1 MESLNRLYK
10 KYFWYFAFTLP
21 MGILLGVIS
30 MHVLQIINDALTS
43 GVETIEYSAQQFFI
57 TIGVLLGLGV
67 LNEFVKIRL
76 VVNASRDIH
85 SRLVDK
91 VLDSSYEKVE
101 SIGLPKVNATLSKD
115 VDTAIKFFQVL
126 PQMVANVSIIVCAIA
141 YMAYL
146 SLTALMYVFALI
158 AFAGLSFTVII
169 LLSRKYL
176 QNIRECADTLME
188 HYEAI
193 VKGKKE
199 LSLDSK
205 RQRYVRTDIR
215 GTLEK
220 LRKNN
225 RGALTLFG
233 MLEHWGQFILF
244 AILGVIL
251 YYLGMTLGLEKTV
264 VVGYILT
271 LLFILE
277 PIEQVT
283 QASTDLMEAKVAFK
297 KIESLELSDEVV
309 DEKQEVAALG
319 SNLNLQL
326 SNITYQYAAQ
336 VESEKG
342 FKIGP
347 IDCEFK
353 AGEATF
359 IIGGNG
365 SGKSTLFKMLAGLYN
380 PTDGTI
386 EYGDIPVD
394 INNIASYRECV
405 SLIAADFWVFKH
417 ILVNDSTEDEKLLQ
431 QLVSLLKLD
440 KAVEIIEGKWSKTT
454 LSQGQRKRLAL
465 IQSYIE
471 HKPIVLLD
479 EWAADQDPVF
489 KKVFYEEIVPSL
501 KAQGK
506 VVIIV
511 SHDDN
516 YYHTADRLMEL
527 RDGQLILH
535 KNNKPAEITQNNQ
548 FFKVLDSCKE

>member
-21 MGILLGVIS
+21 VGILLGIIS
-30 MHVLQIINDALTS
+30 MHVLQIINDALTA
-43 GVETIEYSAQQFFI
+43 GVENITYSAKQFFA
-57 TIGVLLGLGV
+57 TIGVLFALGAV
-67 LNEFVKIRL
+67 NEFVKIRL

-91 VLDSSYEKVE
+91 VLGSSFERVEKV
-101 SIGLPKVNATLSKD
+101 GLPKVNATLSKD

-126 PQMVANVSIIVCAIA
+126 PQMVANISLIACAIA

-146 SLTALMYVFALI
+146 SLTALMYVLALI
-158 AFAGLSFTVII
+158 TFAGLSFTLII

-176 QNIRECADTLME
+176 QSIRECADSLME

-205 RQRYVRTDIR
+205 RQRYVRKDIR
-215 GTLEK
+215 STLEL

-225 RGALTLFG
+225 RSALTLFG

-251 YYLGMTLGLEKTV
+251 YYLGMTLGLDKTV

-297 KIESLELSDEVV
+297 KIESLELSDDFIDKE
-309 DEKQEVAALG
+309 QEVKALG
-319 SNLNLQL
+319 LNLNLRL
-326 SNITYQYAAQ
+326 RNITYRYEAE
-336 VESEKG
+336 VESEQG

-347 IDCEFK
+347 IDSEFK

-365 SGKSTLFKMLAGLYN
+365 SGKSTLFKMLAGLYG
-380 PTDGTI
+380 PTSG
-386 EYGDIPVD
+386 ELQYGDITVEES
-394 INNIASYRECV
+394 NIVSYRECI

-417 ILVNDSTEDEKLLQ
+417 ILIDDSGEDEKLLQ

-440 KAVEIIEGKWSKTT
+440 KAVEVIEGKWSKTT

-471 HKPIVLLD
+471 QKPIVLLD

-535 KNNKPAEITQNNQ
+535 KTNNPTASTQNDQ
-548 FFKVLDSCKE
+548 FFKVLDDCKE

>member
-21 MGILLGVIS
+21 VGILLGIIS
-30 MHVLQIINDALTS
+30 MHVLQIVNDALTA
-43 GVETIEYSAQQFFI
+43 GVENITYSAKQFFA
-57 TIGVLLGLGV
+57 TIGVLFALGAV
-67 LNEFVKIRL
+67 NEFVKIRL

-91 VLDSSYEKVE
+91 VLGSSFERVEKV
-101 SIGLPKVNATLSKD
+101 GLPKVNATLSKD

-126 PQMVANVSIIVCAIA
+126 PQMVANISLIACAIA

-146 SLTALMYVFALI
+146 SLTALMYVLALI
-158 AFAGLSFTVII
+158 TFAGLSFTLII

-176 QNIRECADTLME
+176 QNIRECADSLME

-205 RQRYVRTDIR
+205 RQRYVRKDIR
-215 GTLEK
+215 STLEL

-225 RGALTLFG
+225 RSALTLFG

-251 YYLGMTLGLEKTV
+251 YYLGMTLGLDKTV

-297 KIESLELSDEVV
+297 KIESLELSDDFIDKE
-309 DEKQEVAALG
+309 QEVKALG
-319 SNLNLQL
+319 LNLNLQL
-326 SNITYQYAAQ
+326 RNITYRYEAE
-336 VESEKG
+336 VESEQG

-365 SGKSTLFKMLAGLYN
+365 SGKSTLFKMLAGLYG
-380 PTDGTI
+380 PTSG
-386 EYGDIPVD
+386 ELQYGDITVEES
-394 INNIASYRECV
+394 NIVSYRECI

-417 ILVNDSTEDEKLLQ
+417 ILIDDSGEDEKLLQ

-440 KAVEIIEGKWSKTT
+440 KAVEVIEGKWSKTT

-471 HKPIVLLD
+471 QKPIVLLD

-506 VVIIV
+506 VVVIV

-535 KNNKPAEITQNNQ
+535 KTNKPTAITQNDQ
-548 FFKVLDSCKE
+548 FFKVLDDCKE

>member
-215 GTLEK
+215 GTLDQ

-297 KIESLELSDEVV
+297 KIESLELSDDMV
-309 DEKQEVAALG
+309 DETQEVAALG
-319 SNLNLQL
+319 SNLNLKL

-380 PTDGTI
+380 PTEGSI
-386 EYGDIPVD
+386 AYGDIPVD
-394 INNIASYRECV
+394 DNNMPSYRECV

-417 ILVNDSTEDEKLLQ
+417 IMVNESAEDAQLLQ

-548 FFKVLDSCKE
+548 FFKILDNCKE

>member
-1 MESLNRLYK
+1 
-10 KYFWYFAFTLP
+10 

-30 MHVLQIINDALTS
+30 MHVLQIINSSLTS
-43 GVETIEYSAQQFFI
+43 GVDTIEYSAQEFFI
-57 TIGVLLGLGV
+57 AIGVLLGLGV
-67 LNEFVKIRL
+67 INELVKIRL

-91 VLDSSYEKVE
+91 VLGTSFERVEKV
-101 SIGLPKVNATLSKD
+101 GLPKVNATLSKD

-126 PQMVANVSIIVCAIA
+126 PQMVANISIIVCAIA

-176 QNIRECADTLME
+176 QNIRECADTLMQ

-205 RQRYVRTDIR
+205 RQSHVRTDIR
-215 GTLEK
+215 STLEL

-297 KIESLELSDEVV
+297 KIESLELSDE
-309 DEKQEVAALG
+309 EVEEESEIAALG
-319 SNLNLQL
+319 SNLNLKL
-326 SNITYQYAAQ
+326 SNITYQY
-336 VESEKG
+336 ESQENADKG
-342 FKIGP
+342 FQIGP
-347 IDCEFK
+347 VECEFK

-365 SGKSTLFKMLAGLYN
+365 SGKSTLFKLLAGLYS
-380 PTDGTI
+380 PTQGVMN
-386 EYGDIPVD
+386 YGDIAVD
-394 INNIASYRECV
+394 ADNLPSYRECV
-405 SLIAADFWVFKH
+405 SLIAADFWVFKR
-417 ILVNDSTEDEKLLQ
+417 ILVNDSPEDVQLLQ
-431 QLVSLLKLD
+431 QLVTLLRLD
-440 KAVEIIEGKWSKTT
+440 KAVEIIEGNWSKTS

-527 RDGQLILH
+527 RDGQLTLRAH
-535 KNNKPAEITQNNQ
+535 AKPAEITQNNQ
-548 FFKVLDSCKE
+548 FFKVLDNCKE

>member
-1 MESLNRLYK
+1 
-10 KYFWYFAFTLP
+10 
-21 MGILLGVIS
+21 

-43 GVETIEYSAQQFFI
+43 GIGAITYSATQFFG
-57 TIGVLLGLGV
+57 TIAVLLVLGII
-67 LNEFVKIRL
+67 NEFVKIRL

-85 SRLVDK
+85 SSLVDK
-91 VLDSSYEKVE
+91 VLSSSFERVE
-101 SIGLPKVNATLSKD
+101 QVGLPKVNATLTKD
-115 VDTAIKFFQVL
+115 VDTAINFFQVL
-126 PQMVANVSIIVCAIA
+126 PQMVANISIITCAIA

-146 SLTALMYVFALI
+146 SLTALLYVLALI
-158 AFAGLSFTVII
+158 AFAGLSFTVFI
-169 LLSRKYL
+169 LLSRTYL

-188 HYEAI
+188 HYESI

-205 RQRYVRTDIR
+205 RQRYVRTDVR
-215 GTLEK
+215 ATLEQ
-220 LRKNN
+220 LRKNK

-251 YYLGMTLGLEKTV
+251 YYLGMTLGLEKSV
-264 VVGYILT
+264 IVGYILT

-283 QASTDLMEAKVAFK
+283 KASTELMEAKVAFK
-297 KIESLELSDEVV
+297 KIESLQLSD
-309 DEKQEVAALG
+309 DESEEQEVTALG
-319 SNLNLQL
+319 HNLNLQL
-326 SNITYQYAAQ
+326 ANITYEYTSQSE
-336 VESEKG
+336 VERG
-342 FKIGP
+342 FRIGP

-365 SGKSTLFKMLAGLYN
+365 SGKSTLFKMLAGLYG
-380 PTDGTI
+380 PTHGVLK
-386 EYGDIPVD
+386 YGDIAVNAD
-394 INNIASYRECV
+394 NIASYRECV
-405 SLIAADFWVFKH
+405 SLIAADFWVFKN
-417 ILVNDSTEDEKLLQ
+417 ILINESAEDEKLLK

-506 VVIIV
+506 VVILV
-511 SHDDN
+511 THDDN
-516 YYHTADRLMEL
+516 YYHMADRLMEL
-527 RDGQLILH
+527 RDGQLIHH
-535 KNNKPAEITQNNQ
+535 KVNEPVEIKKNEL
-548 FFKVLDSCKE
+548 FFKALDDCKE